1 MASAWVARV
10 AGIIRERDT
19 GAGPWRL
26 AALLHDTIKDTQT
39 TYDGL
44 RGMNASL
51 ERVFDQLYR
60 QRPTE

>member
-1 MASAWVARV
+1 MASAWVAGLSR
-10 AGIIRERDT
+10 IIRRRHA

-39 TYDGL
+39 TYDEL

>member
-1 MASAWVARV
+1 VSR
-10 AGIIRERDT
+10 IIRQRHA

-26 AALLHDTIKDTQT
+26 AALLHDTIKYTQT
-39 TYDGL
+39 TYDEL